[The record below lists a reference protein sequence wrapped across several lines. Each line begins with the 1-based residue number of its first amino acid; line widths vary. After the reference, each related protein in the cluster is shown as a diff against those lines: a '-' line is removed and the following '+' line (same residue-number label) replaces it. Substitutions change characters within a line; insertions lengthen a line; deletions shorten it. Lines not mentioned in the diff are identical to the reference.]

1 MELNIV
7 NGRSERTSKVLD
19 ELKKC
24 GITDYKLW
32 PGVLERSVIKSI
44 NLAHKEI
51 VKWALE
57 NDLPEVCI
65 AEDDFLATH
74 PNSWKYFLEHKPP
87 VFDMYLSSVFLG
99 DIDEKGMAKEF
110 TGMTLYIVSKRFYVK
125 FLTTPDDEHI
135 DHALAGLGE
144 YYVSPKFCFIQA
156 NGFSSNTCKHEVY
169 DNFFQN
175 RDLYRG

>member
-1 MELNIV
+1 MKLNIIA
-7 NGRSERTSKVLD
+7 GRSERTSRVLD
-19 ELKKC
+19 ELQKC

-51 VKWALE
+51 VQYAFE

-74 PNSWKYFLEHKPP
+74 TNSWKYFLDNKPP
-87 VFDMYLSSVFLG
+87 VFDMYLASVFLG
-99 DIDEKGMAKEF
+99 TPDEKGMVKEF
-110 TGMTLYIVSKRFYVK
+110 TGMTLYVVSKRFYVK
-125 FLTTPDDEHI
+125 FLTTPDDIHV

-144 YYVSPKFCFIQA
+144 YYVCPKFCFIQA
-156 NGFSSNTCKHEVY
+156 DGFSSNTGKHETY
-169 DNFFQN
+169 GNFFQN